1 MLKHLTTGAAA
12 LVMMG
17 AMAASPADARIFHHR
32 ETCRTGGTV
41 AGAVVGGVLG
51 NAITHHSAVGTVVGA
66 GVGGLAGHRIARN
79 NCGRHYS
86 YHRARNYHRYGSYH
100 SRNHHRYGYYDHYG
114 RYHRYG

>member
-1 MLKHLTTGAAA
+1 MLKHLTTSAAA

-32 ETCRTGGTV
+32 DTCRTAGTV
-41 AGAVVGGVLG
+41 TGAVVGGVLG
-51 NAITHHSAVGTVVGA
+51 NAITGHSAVGTVAGA
-66 GVGGLAGHRIARN
+66 GIGGLAGHRIARN

-86 YHRARNYHRYGSYH
+86 YHRARSD
-100 SRNHHRYGYYDHYG
+100 HRYGYYDRNG

>member
-1 MLKHLTTGAAA
+1 MLKSLATGAAA
-12 LVMMG
+12 LVMTVTM
-17 AMAASPADARIFHHR
+17 MTSPADARIFRHR

-51 NAITHHSAVGTVVGA
+51 NAITGHSAVGTVAGA
-66 GVGGLAGHRIARN
+66 GIGGLAGHRIARN

-86 YHRARNYHRYGSYH
+86 YHRARSN
-100 SRNHHRYGYYDHYG
+100 HRYGYYDRHH

>member
-1 MLKHLTTGAAA
+1 MQEPFMLKHLTAGAAA
-12 LVMMG
+12 LVMMS
-17 AMAASPADARIFHHR
+17 AMAAMPADARVHRHHHV

-86 YHRARNYHRYGSYH
+86 YHRARTA
-100 SRNHHRYGYYDHYG
+100 HRYGYYDRYG
-114 RYHRYG
+114 RYHRYS